1 MYFERVS
8 RRYFEDGL
16 IFIVNIALLNS
27 GFTSIVPVFLI
38 FWITELFPEICI
50 ALSKLLLPLP
60 LTFELPL
67 KILLNLST
75 APFAEIPTCPLFE
88 LVPLFTPSK
97 TGVKIAL
104 PVAPPLFSTFPFP
117 ASIEFF
123 MIFGAFTFTTEPSI
137 IEGWP
142 AA

>member
-38 FWITELFPEICI
+38 LWITELFPEICI

-88 LVPLFTPSK
+88 LVPLFIPNELDEIS
-97 TGVKIAL
+97 VFPI
-104 PVAPPLFSTFPFP
+104 APPFSYFFPFP
-117 ASIEFF
+117 YSFGFLI
-123 MIFGAFTFTTEPSI
+123 IFGAFTFTTEPSI

>member
-60 LTFELPL
+60 LTCKFPL
-67 KILLNLST
+67 KPLFTLDSKAFPATWT
-75 APFAEIPTCPLFE
+75 APFAEP
-88 LVPLFTPSK
+88 VPLLIPIEFEEIK
-97 TGVKIAL
+97 AL